1 VTPLLERCNGRWRSI
16 LPALGI
22 DQRYLTGKQSPCPI
36 CGGRDRF
43 RWDNKRGDG
52 TFFCNWCGAGQGIKL
67 AMLFTGI
74 SDFKEIA
81 TKIDAVLGEAPREQ
95 ARAERSQAE
104 HRANM
109 NRLWQG
115 SRPVRAGD
123 HVDKW
128 MRRRGIALDSYPS
141 CLQAHPGLRHRDS
154 RTVHPGMLAKM
165 VDASGKPVMLHRTFM
180 TEDGRKAPVGNG
192 KVRMFCAGAGMITPG
207 SAVRLKPAAKTM
219 GIAEGLETALA
230 SAQLFGMPVW
240 AALSDNGVAKFEP
253 PTIAEHL
260 VIMGDHD
267 ANGAGQRAAYAL
279 ASRLRIR
286 VEVKIPDAP
295 DSDWNDVLRVTG
307 GA

>member
-16 LPALGI
+16 LPAFGI
-22 DQRYLTGKQSPCPI
+22 DQRYLTGKQGPCPI

-52 TFFCNWCGAGQGIKL
+52 TFFCNRCGAGQGVKL

-81 TKIDAVLGEAPREQ
+81 TKIEAVLGEAPREQ
-95 ARAERSQAE
+95 AREERSEAQ
-104 HRANM
+104 HRATM

-115 SRPVRAGD
+115 SRPVRVGD

-128 MRRRGIALDSYPS
+128 MRRRGITLDAYPS
-141 CLQAHPGLRHRDS
+141 CLRAHPGLRHRDS
-154 RTVHPGMLAKM
+154 GTVHPGMLAM
-165 VDASGKPVMLHRTFM
+165 VSAPTGKPAMLHRTFM
-180 TEDGRKAPVGNG
+180 MTDGKKATVE
-192 KVRMFCAGAGMITPG
+192 KVRMFCAGKVPPG
-207 SAVRLKPAAKTM
+207 GAVRLAPAAETM
-219 GIAEGLETALA
+219 GVAEGIETALA
-230 SAQLFGMPVW
+230 AAKLFGMPVW

-260 VIMGDHD
+260 VIMADND

-286 VEVKIPDAP
+286 VEVKIPDVTGA
-295 DSDWNDVLRVTG
+295 DWNDALLSG
-307 GA
+307 GRID